1 MMKFIKEYNQFIL
14 EEVSKNEPIPDIIG
28 VDRGLAIF
36 VIGQPA
42 IGKSYFISN
51 YIHTKNP
58 NIKDFSTDDV
68 SLLYTKD
75 PNVYYKGK
83 ELTDGSRTKNASEL
97 NIQKMSNFMETG
109 QNFIYDT
116 TGAGKE
122 FTDRGFEHVK
132 EIFDKARLNNYKIVF
147 IHLLSTL
154 QTSLEQDKLRS
165 RHVDPHYIKWAYAK
179 QQGGEIDGVKVE
191 GNISRYKS
199 LNPDSYYLV
208 TSIDKKYK
216 FYKFINGK
224 LAVRKNDKYII
235 KESIDNKNLVD
246 DIVETM
252 LDFTDDDYKVRFDSS
267 RGGINYQQYLSG
279 DIDEFQPT
287 FRFGNIIKSMFTI
300 TIMSN
305 QKFKTYEDL
314 VKICDQM
321 QVPIARILD
330 MGWKFN
336 NLDIKSYQSTG
347 LNEEPNFSYIE
358 YKFTKPDEKV
368 SDGKKFD
375 INEFG
380 QEFEKL
386 TELDI
391 KNIDYDDGDLRVN
404 GSNSK
409 PTIMLT
415 VHFGINT
422 YDGELPRGIEDRL
435 DKVADLYG
443 ADDWDW
449 FKSRQYVVY
458 YWDQA

>member
-1 MMKFIKEYNQFIL
+1 MNFIKEYNQFIL
-14 EEVSKNEPIPDIIG
+14 EEVSKNEPIPEIIG
-28 VDRGLAIF
+28 TQRGLAIF
-36 VIGQPA
+36 LIGAPG

-51 YIHTKNP
+51 YIHTKNS
-58 NIKDFSTDDV
+58 NIKNFSTDDV
-68 SLLYTKD
+68 SLIFTKD
-75 PNVYYKGK
+75 PNVYYKGRK
-83 ELTDGSRTKNASEL
+83 KAGGRTKNASEL
-97 NIQKMSNFMETG
+97 NLQKMSNFMETG
-109 QNFIYDT
+109 QSFIYDT

-122 FTDRGFEHVK
+122 FSDRGFEHVK
-132 EIFDKARLNNYKIVF
+132 EIFDKAKLNNYKIVF

-154 QTSLEQDKLRS
+154 QTSIDQDKLRP
-165 RHVDPHYIKWAYAK
+165 RHVNPHYIKWAYAK

-235 KESIDNKNLVD
+235 KESNDNKSLID
-246 DIVETM
+246 DIIETM

-314 VKICDQM
+314 VRICDQM

-368 SDGKKFD
+368 SDDKKFD

-391 KNIDYDDGDLRVN
+391 KNIDYND
-404 GSNSK
+404 SK

>member
-1 MMKFIKEYNQFIL
+1 MKFIKEYNQFIL
-14 EEVSKNEPIPDIIG
+14 EEVSKNEPIPEIIG

-42 IGKSYFISN
+42 IGKSFFIKN

-68 SLLYTKD
+68 SLLFTKD
-75 PNVYYKGK
+75 PNVYYRGK
-83 ELTDGSRTKNASEL
+83 ELPDGSRTKNASKL
-97 NIQKMSNFMETG
+97 NMQKMSNFMETG

-122 FTDRGFEHVK
+122 FTDHGFEHVK
-132 EIFDKARLNNYKIVF
+132 EIFDSAKSNGYKIIF

-154 QTSLEQDKLRS
+154 QTSLDQDKLRS

-235 KESIDNKNLVD
+235 KESINNEKLID

-267 RGGINYQQYLSG
+267 RGGMNYQQYLSG
-279 DIDEFQPT
+279 EIDEFQPT

-314 VKICDQM
+314 VRICDQM
-321 QVPIARILD
+321 QVPIARISD

-336 NLDIKSYQSTG
+336 SLDIKSYKTDH
-347 LNEEPNFSYIE
+347 EEPNFSYIE
-358 YKFTKPDEKV
+358 YKFTKPDEKI
-368 SDGKKFD
+368 SDDKKFD

-380 QEFEKL
+380 QSFKKL

-391 KNIDYDDGDLRVN
+391 KNIEYDD
-404 GSNSK
+404 SNKS
-409 PTIMLT
+409 TIMLT

-422 YDGELPRGIEDRL
+422 YDGELPREIEDRL

-443 ADDWDW
+443 ADNWDW

-458 YWDQA
+458 YWD

>member
-1 MMKFIKEYNQFIL
+1 MKFIKEYNQFIL
-14 EEVSKNEPIPDIIG
+14 EEVSKNEPIPEIIG

-42 IGKSYFISN
+42 IGKSFFIKN

-68 SLLYTKD
+68 SLLFTKD
-75 PNVYYKGK
+75 PNVYYRGK
-83 ELTDGSRTKNASEL
+83 ELPDGSRTKNASKL
-97 NIQKMSNFMETG
+97 NMQKMSNFMETG

-132 EIFDKARLNNYKIVF
+132 EIFDSAKSNGYKIIF

-235 KESIDNKNLVD
+235 KESINNEKLID

-267 RGGINYQQYLSG
+267 RGGMNYQQYLSG
-279 DIDEFQPT
+279 EIDEFQPT

-314 VKICDQM
+314 VRICDQM
-321 QVPIARILD
+321 QVPIARISD

-336 NLDIKSYQSTG
+336 SLDIKSYKTDH
-347 LNEEPNFSYIE
+347 EEPNFSYIE
-358 YKFTKPDEKV
+358 YKFTKPDEKI
-368 SDGKKFD
+368 SDDKKFD

-380 QEFEKL
+380 QSFKKL

-391 KNIDYDDGDLRVN
+391 KNIEYDD
-404 GSNSK
+404 SNKS
-409 PTIMLT
+409 TIMLT

-422 YDGELPRGIEDRL
+422 YDGELPREIEDRL

-443 ADDWDW
+443 ADNWDW

-458 YWDQA
+458 YWDSK

>member
-1 MMKFIKEYNQFIL
+1 MKFIKEYNQFIL
-14 EEVSKNEPIPDIIG
+14 EEVSKNEPIPEIIG

-42 IGKSYFISN
+42 IGKSFFIKN

-68 SLLYTKD
+68 SLLFTKD
-75 PNVYYKGK
+75 PNVYYRGK
-83 ELTDGSRTKNASEL
+83 ELPDGSRTKNASEL
-97 NIQKMSNFMETG
+97 NMQKMSNFIETG

-132 EIFDKARLNNYKIVF
+132 EIFDSAKSNGYKIIF

-154 QTSLEQDKLRS
+154 QTSLDQDKLRS
-165 RHVDPHYIKWAYAK
+165 RHVEPNYIKWAYAK

-235 KESIDNKNLVD
+235 KESINNEKLID

-314 VKICDQM
+314 VRICDQM
-321 QVPIARILD
+321 QVPIARISD

-336 NLDIKSYQSTG
+336 SLDIKSYKTDH
-347 LNEEPNFSYIE
+347 EEPNFSYIE
-358 YKFTKPDEKV
+358 YKFTKPDEKI
-368 SDGKKFD
+368 SDDKKFD

-380 QEFEKL
+380 QSFKKL

-391 KNIDYDDGDLRVN
+391 KNIEYDD
-404 GSNSK
+404 SNKS
-409 PTIMLT
+409 TIMLT

-422 YDGELPRGIEDRL
+422 YDGELPREIEDRL

-443 ADDWDW
+443 ADNWDW

-458 YWDQA
+458 YWDSK